1 MKELSEREVE
11 LPDAMIGRLQKIAS
25 ESKDIISLGP
35 GEPDF
40 PTPKP
45 ILDFAKKSIKNSTHY
60 TAAEGMT
67 ELREAISKKLRKDNK
82 IKLAKENVLVSSGSQ
97 AAIFSALLSTLDP
110 GDQVVL
116 PNPSYLGYTPAIDLV
131 SASPSYVK
139 LEEENKFEI
148 NPDEVRNAIN
158 KKKTK
163 VLILNSPSNPTGNII
178 RKKILEELADIAVDN
193 DLYIFSDEAYEK
205 IVYNKKLYSI
215 GSLNGMKKHVI
226 TFQTFSKSYAMAGF
240 RLGYAAGPKEVI
252 DAMAKTSHYITVC
265 PPHIAQLAGLNAL
278 SVNPKYIDRMVNEY
292 KRRRDFI
299 VRRLNDLGLPT
310 LNPDGTFY
318 AFSNIQDY
326 SNNSVKF
333 AKNLIKDIKVA
344 TVPGSEFGKFG
355 EGYLRFSYAT
365 DYKLIHKAMARLE
378 DYLKTK

>member
-40 PTPKP
+40 LTPKP
-45 ILDFAKKSIKNSTHY
+45 ILNFAKKSFKSSTHY

-82 IKLAKENVLVSSGSQ
+82 IKLPKENILVSAGSQ

-110 GDQVVL
+110 GDQIVL
-116 PNPSYLGYTPAIDLV
+116 SNPSYLGYTPAIDLV

-139 LEEENKFEI
+139 LEEEDKFEI
-148 NPDEVRNAIN
+148 NPDEVKKAIN
-158 KKKTK
+158 KKKTRI
-163 VLILNSPSNPTGNII
+163 LILNSPANPTGNVI
-178 RKKILEELADIAVDN
+178 RKKVLEELADIAVNN
-193 DLYIFSDEAYEK
+193 DIYIFSDEAYEK
-205 IVYNKKLYSI
+205 IIYDKKPHSI
-215 GSLNGMKKHVI
+215 GSLNGMKDYVL

-240 RLGYAAGPKEVI
+240 RLGYAAGPKELI
-252 DAMAKTSHYITVC
+252 DAMAKTSHYLTVC
-265 PPHIAQLAGLNAL
+265 PPHFAQLAGINAL
-278 SVNPKYIDRMVNEY
+278 SMNTKYIDKMVNEY
-292 KRRRDFI
+292 QRRRDFI
-299 VRRLNDLGLPT
+299 VKKLNDIGLPT
-310 LNPDGTFY
+310 VNPDGAFY

-326 SNNSVKF
+326 SKNSVNF
-333 AKNLIKDIKVA
+333 AKKLIKDIKVA
-344 TVPGSEFGKFG
+344 AVPGSEFGKFG

-365 DYKLIHKAMARLE
+365 DYKLIKKAMERLE
-378 DYLKTK
+378 DYLKKK

>member
-40 PTPKP
+40 LTPKP
-45 ILDFAKKSIKNSTHY
+45 IINFAKKSLKDSTHY

-82 IKLAKENVLVSSGSQ
+82 IKLPKENILVSAGSQ

-116 PNPSYLGYTPAIDLV
+116 SNPSYLGYTPAIDLV

-139 LEEENKFEI
+139 LEEEDKFEI
-148 NPDEVRNAIN
+148 NPDEVKKAIN
-158 KKKTK
+158 KKKTRI
-163 VLILNSPSNPTGNII
+163 LILNSPANPTGNVI
-178 RKKILEELADIAVDN
+178 RKKVLEELADIAVNN
-193 DLYIFSDEAYEK
+193 DIYIFSDEAYEK
-205 IVYNKKLYSI
+205 IIYNKKLHSI
-215 GSLNGMKKHVI
+215 GSLNGMKNYVL

-240 RLGYAAGPKEVI
+240 RLGYAAGPKELI

-265 PPHIAQLAGLNAL
+265 PPHLAQLAGINAL
-278 SVNPKYIDRMVNEY
+278 SMNTKHIDKMVKEY
-292 KRRRDFI
+292 QRRRDFI
-299 VRRLNDLGLPT
+299 VKKLNDISLPT
-310 LNPDGTFY
+310 VNPDGAFY
-318 AFSNIQDY
+318 AFSNIQNY
-326 SNNSVKF
+326 SKNSVNF
-333 AKNLIKDIKVA
+333 AKKLIKDIKVA
-344 TVPGSEFGKFG
+344 AVPGSEFGKFG

-365 DYKLIHKAMARLE
+365 DYKLIKKAMERLE
-378 DYLKTK
+378 DYLKKK